1 MTVIDDLTKKI
12 VIDKYCTLT
21 SLQTVLYESKPSHT
35 LVAIKCVKHEY
46 RSSRGL
52 SPIQDLKQIC
62 NARLIFFKEELYL
75 DAKYSGKM
83 EVLFEL
89 HDEMRKKCLIFT

>member
-1 MTVIDDLTKKI
+1 MTVIDDLPKKI

-52 SPIQDLKQIC
+52 SLIQDLKQIC
-62 NARLIFFKEELYL
+62 NASLFFFKEDLYL
-75 DAKYSGKM
+75 DAKYAT
-83 EVLFEL
+83 EL
-89 HDEMRKKCLIFT
+89 KWNVFYRES